1 MLIFFLLSLVLLAGR
16 AAAAT
21 ITLDFDTEATGLS
34 IIGNP
39 LVTSLGVITATNAE
53 LVIFTSDP
61 EFNAAGASGNK
72 IDIFAGT
79 PAVLSFSFDAA
90 SISLIYGGNGGGI
103 LIEVL
108 DSSNFVIDS
117 FLQAD
122 THAGQPAGPITLS
135 GAGIRA
141 LRWRDT
147 NSGSAFAALDNIAI
161 SDGVT
166 NPVPEPSAVLLIGS
180 GLAALVYTR
189 RGRRAN

>member
-1 MLIFFLLSLVLLAGR
+1 
-16 AAAAT
+16 
-21 ITLDFDTEATGLS
+21 
-34 IIGNP
+34 

-53 LVIFTSDP
+53 VRFANDPDFTP
-61 EFNAAGASGNK
+61 AGASGNK
-72 IDIFAGT
+72 IDILAG
-79 PAVLSFSFDAA
+79 PATLTFNFDAA
-90 SISLIYGGNGGGI
+90 SISLIYGGNVGGI
-103 LIEVL
+103 LIEAL
-108 DSSNFVIDS
+108 NSSNLVIDS

-122 THAGQPAGPITLS
+122 TTDGQPAGQITLS

-141 LRWRDT
+141 LRWSDT
-147 NSGSAFAALDNIAI
+147 DSSGNFAALDNISI